1 MASFLRGLDAYPKTL
16 DDVRVRTLSGAAV
29 SLIAS
34 IGILYLV
41 FAEFQEF
48 RKLKTE
54 SSMYVDMS
62 IGEKLAINFD
72 VTFSVFPCA
81 ALHLDAMDIS
91 GYQQLDLDHN
101 IYKQRMNADGTVHHM
116 PKEKH
121 VPGEST
127 EVAAAFENGTKVEP
141 QEYCGSCYG
150 AGDEGECCN
159 TCEDVR
165 NAYRKKG
172 WSFEQAMAS
181 EEGIAQCV
189 RDNYIDDLNEQSENK
204 EGCNLHGTIQVQKV
218 AGNFHFGVG
227 RNFQQAQMHIHDLMP
242 LRNININLTHTIN
255 HLSFGTDYPGRQNP
269 LDELERLQTHRTSMY
284 QYFIKVVPTIYEY
297 LGKEEIVNT
306 NQYSVTDY
314 KRDLE
319 GGWDERGKL
328 PGVFFFYDVS
338 PIMVHYQE
346 SRTPMYHFI
355 TEICAIVGGAVTV
368 RSSYSALRRSFYRK
382 LQQLTSTR
390 ACWFLQVTGMI
401 DSFIYRSHNAI
412 TKKLRLGKLG

>member
-1 MASFLRGLDAYPKTL
+1 MAS
-16 DDVRVRTLSGAAV
+16 
-29 SLIAS
+29 
-34 IGILYLV
+34 
-41 FAEFQEF
+41 
-48 RKLKTE
+48 
-54 SSMYVDMS
+54 
-62 IGEKLAINFD
+62 
-72 VTFSVFPCA
+72 
-81 ALHLDAMDIS
+81 
-91 GYQQLDLDHN
+91 
-101 IYKQRMNADGTVHHM
+101 
-116 PKEKH
+116 
-121 VPGEST
+121 
-127 EVAAAFENGTKVEP
+127 AFENGTKVVE
-141 QEYCGSCYG
+141 EYCGSCYG

-172 WSFEQAMAS
+172 WSFEQAVAS
-181 EEGIAQCV
+181 DEGIAQCV
-189 RDNYIDDLNEQSENK
+189 RDGYIDDLNEQSQNK

-227 RNFQQAQMHIHDLMP
+227 RNFQQAQMHVHDLMP

-255 HLSFGTDYPGRQNP
+255 HLSFGTDYPGRKNP

-284 QYFIKVVPTIYEY
+284 QYFLKVVPTIYEY

-338 PIMVHYQE
+338 PIMVHYKE
-346 SRTPMYHFI
+346 SHTPLYHFI

-368 RSSYSALRRSFYRK
+368 RACHSARVLSTTPVYVYVAVLSFPAARDSSTDLGNSSIHPTRSSW
-382 LQQLTSTR
+382 LSV
-390 ACWFLQVTGMI
+390 C
-401 DSFIYRSHNAI
+401 RSQE
-412 TKKLRLGKLG
+412 

>member
-16 DDVRVRTLSGAAV
+16 DDVRVRTLSGAVV

-34 IGILYLV
+34 VGILYLL

-48 RKLKTE
+48 QKLKTE

-72 VTFSVFPCA
+72 VTFTVFPCA

-91 GYQQLDLDHN
+91 GYQQLDLDHS
-101 IYKQRMNADGTVHHM
+101 IYKQRMNADGTAHHM

-127 EVAAAFENGTKVEP
+127 DVAAAFENGTIVSQP
-141 QEYCGSCYG
+141 DYCGSCYG

-189 RDNYIDDLNEQSENK
+189 RDGYIDDLNEQSENK

-227 RNFQQAQMHIHDLMP
+227 RNFQQAQMHVHDLMP

-255 HLSFGTDYPGRQNP
+255 HLSFGKDYPGRKNP

-297 LGKEEIVNT
+297 LGKEEVVNT

-338 PIMVHYQE
+338 PIMVHYKE
-346 SRTPMYHFI
+346 SRTPLYHFI

-368 RSSYSALRRSFYRK
+368 RP
-382 LQQLTSTR
+382 
-390 ACWFLQVTGMI
+390 
-401 DSFIYRSHNAI
+401 
-412 TKKLRLGKLG
+412 

>member
-1 MASFLRGLDAYPKTL
+1 MAS
-16 DDVRVRTLSGAAV
+16 
-29 SLIAS
+29 
-34 IGILYLV
+34 
-41 FAEFQEF
+41 
-48 RKLKTE
+48 
-54 SSMYVDMS
+54 
-62 IGEKLAINFD
+62 
-72 VTFSVFPCA
+72 
-81 ALHLDAMDIS
+81 
-91 GYQQLDLDHN
+91 
-101 IYKQRMNADGTVHHM
+101 
-116 PKEKH
+116 
-121 VPGEST
+121 
-127 EVAAAFENGTKVEP
+127 AFENGTKVVE
-141 QEYCGSCYG
+141 EYCGSCYG

-172 WSFEQAMAS
+172 WSFEQAVAS
-181 EEGIAQCV
+181 DEGIAQCV
-189 RDNYIDDLNEQSENK
+189 RDGYIDDLNEQSQNK

-227 RNFQQAQMHIHDLMP
+227 RNFQQAQMHVHDLMP

-255 HLSFGTDYPGRQNP
+255 HLSFGTDYPGRKNP

-284 QYFIKVVPTIYEY
+284 QYFLKVVPTIYEY

-338 PIMVHYQE
+338 PIMVHYKE
-346 SRTPMYHFI
+346 SHTPLYHFI

-368 RSSYSALRRSFYRK
+368 RACHSARVLSTTPVYDYVAVLSFPAARDRNLLTLVTHLFIQHDRRGCRSAGHRNDRFVHLPVPQCDHEKATAGQAWVEALELLVCRRSGSRGPAG
-382 LQQLTSTR
+382 LDP
-390 ACWFLQVTGMI
+390 QVLVG
-401 DSFIYRSHNAI
+401 
-412 TKKLRLGKLG
+412 